1 MSKFSDLTNTIWCD
15 IVVKRMRMMQEV
27 TIVRGK
33 HRDKV
38 FENVNCQLIHPI
50 KLGARG
56 WYGNFIIPDH
66 GTIRIQLENEAQL
79 VYHKSEMQELFTFTD
94 SSNNESQESDESIIA
109 RIEDSF
115 SILEEVAR
123 GVAQGQVRSLIVSG
137 APGIGKSA
145 GIIKIL
151 DHESLVNNVSYNKI
165 SGGIVSAY
173 QLYQVLFE
181 NQEPNSVLVLDDSDQ
196 ILYNDACINLLKA
209 ALESGNSPR
218 MISYHSDS
226 VLDLGLPKSF
236 EFQGRFIMISNVD
249 FQKIIDK
256 DKNSIAKHLAAL
268 CDRSLYLSLKLHT
281 RREIWC
287 RIKNMVESHGLLA
300 EYNFSKKQIEELLIY
315 INENQEEFR
324 SLSLRTVLQLAQFAK
339 LNPTKWKKLS
349 RAFQFKS

>member
-1 MSKFSDLTNTIWCD
+1 MSKSSDLTKLFRCNIL
-15 IVVKRMRMMQEV
+15 VKRTHMMQEV

-94 SSNNESQESDESIIA
+94 ASDNEPQESDESIIA
-109 RIEDSF
+109 RIEDRF
-115 SILEEVAR
+115 SILEEVTR

-173 QLYQVLFE
+173 QLYQVLYE

-236 EFQGRFIMISNVD
+236 EFQGQIIFITNVD
-249 FQKIIDK
+249 FQRIIDK
-256 DKNSIAKHLAAL
+256 DRAGIAKHLSAL
-268 CDRSLYLSLKLHT
+268 QDRSLYLSLTLQS

-287 RIKNMVESHGLLA
+287 RIKSMVEKHNLLKSFDLSD
-300 EYNFSKKQIEELLIY
+300 EQVEHMLYYL
-315 INENQEEFR
+315 NENRDKFR
-324 SLSLRTVLQLAQFAK
+324 TLSLRTVLQLAQFVK
-339 LNPTKWKKLS
+339 TSPNGWQRLS
-349 RAFQFKS
+349 LAFHMK